1 MADTIAATDK
11 KTRTFEMAI
20 DIDATPEQV
29 WHALTDAGELVRWF
43 PLDARVKPGVGGT
56 MFWSWGE
63 NWAGEMRIEGWE
75 PHRRLLLTEHRQA
88 FDAAGRLLPGEPQA
102 MALEFTLE
110 TQAGK
115 TRLRLVHSGFGS
127 GENWDDELES
137 TGAGWQH
144 ELRSLRHY
152 VQRHRGRDRHAAFV
166 HLTTPLAQKDV
177 WRRLLSP
184 HGFAVTEGALVE
196 GKHCVIRAAT
206 GESFAG
212 ITQLHKPEWDAAVVV
227 DDLDEGLLRLS
238 TWRAAG
244 QTGVQIWLATWNAA
258 HAARVQN
265 FHGNAAAL
273 LNSLLA

>member
-20 DIDATPEQV
+20 DIDASPEAV

-43 PLDARVKPGVGGT
+43 PLEARVKPGAGGS

-63 NWAGEMRIEGWE
+63 NWAGEMRIEGWD
-75 PHRRLLLTEHRQA
+75 PQRRLLLTESRQA
-88 FDAAGRLLPGEPQA
+88 FDAVGRPLPGDRQA
-102 MALEFTLE
+102 MAMEFTLE

-127 GENWDDELES
+127 GENWDDELDS

-152 VQRHRGRDRHAAFV
+152 VQRHRGHDRHAAFV
-166 HLTTPLAQKDV
+166 HVTTPFTPHV
-177 WRRLLSP
+177 IWSRLLSP
-184 HGFAVTEGALVE
+184 QGFVVIKGALVE
-196 GKHCVIRAAT
+196 GQPCVIRAAS
-206 GESFAG
+206 GEQFAG
-212 ITQLHKPEWDAAVVV
+212 ITQLHEPEWDAAVVV
-227 DDLDEGLLRLS
+227 DDLDGGLLRLS

-244 QTGVQIWLATWNAA
+244 QTGVQIWLATWNPA
-258 HAARVQN
+258 HAKRVQA
-265 FHGNAAAL
+265 FREQATAML
-273 LNSLLA
+273 DRLLA

>member
-20 DIDATPEQV
+20 DIDAPPEQI
-29 WHALTDAGELVRWF
+29 WRALTEAGELVRWF
-43 PLDARVKPGVGGT
+43 PLDARVTPGTGGS

-75 PHRRLLLTEHRQA
+75 PPRRLLLTEHRQA
-88 FDAAGRLLPGEPQA
+88 FDAAGRLLPGDPQP

-110 TQAGK
+110 TQAGN
-115 TRLRLVHSGFGS
+115 TRLRLVHSGFGT
-127 GENWDDELES
+127 GGNWDDELES

-152 VQRHRGRDRHAAFV
+152 VQRHFGRDRHAAFV
-166 HLTTPLAQKDV
+166 HLTTPLPAKDV

-184 HGFAVTEGALVE
+184 AGFVVTDGALIE
-196 GKHCVIRAAT
+196 GRRCAVRAAT
-206 GESFAG
+206 GETFEG
-212 ITQLHKPEWDAAVVV
+212 ITQLHKPEWDAAMVV

-244 QTGVQIWLATWNAA
+244 QTGVQIWLASWNSA
-258 HAARVQN
+258 HTARVGA
-265 FHGNAAAL
+265 FRGSAAAL
-273 LNSLLA
+273 LEKILR

>member
-20 DIDATPEQV
+20 DIDASPEQI
-29 WHALTDAGELVRWF
+29 WRALTDAGELVRWF
-43 PLDARVKPGVGGT
+43 PLDARVKPGAGGS

-75 PHRRLLLTEHRQA
+75 PPRRLLLTEHRQA
-88 FDAAGRLLPGEPQA
+88 FDATGRMLPGDPQP

-152 VQRHRGRDRHAAFV
+152 VQRHRGHDRHAAFV
-166 HLTTPLAQKDV
+166 HLTTPLTATDV

-184 HGFAVTEGALVE
+184 AGFVVTDGALVE
-196 GKHCVIRAAT
+196 GQRCVVRAAT
-206 GESFAG
+206 GETFAG
-212 ITQLHKPEWDAAVVV
+212 ITQLHMPEWDAAMVV

-244 QTGVQIWLATWNAA
+244 QTGVQIWLATWNVE
-258 HAARVQN
+258 HAARVQA
-265 FHGNAAAL
+265 FRENATAL
-273 LNSLLA
+273 LQKLLA

>member
-1 MADTIAATDK
+1 
-11 KTRTFEMAI
+11 MAI
-20 DIDATPEQV
+20 DIDASPEQV
-29 WHALTDAGELVRWF
+29 WRALTDAGELVRWF
-43 PLDARVKPGVGGT
+43 PLDARVKPGAGGS

-75 PHRRLLLTEHRQA
+75 PPRRLLLTEQRQA
-88 FDAAGRLLPGEPQA
+88 FDATGRMLPGDPQP

-152 VQRHRGRDRHAAFV
+152 VQRHRGHDRHAAFV
-166 HLTTPLAQKDV
+166 HLTTPLTAKDV

-184 HGFAVTEGALVE
+184 AGFVVTDGALVE
-196 GKHCVIRAAT
+196 GQRCVVRAAT
-206 GESFAG
+206 GETFAG
-212 ITQLHKPEWDAAVVV
+212 ITQLHMPEWDVAMVV

-244 QTGVQIWLATWNAA
+244 QTGVQIWLATWNVE
-258 HAARVQN
+258 HEARVQA
-265 FHGNAAAL
+265 FRGNATAL
-273 LNSLLA
+273 LPKLLA

>member
-11 KTRTFEMAI
+11 KTRTFDMAI
-20 DIDATPEQV
+20 DIDASPEAV

-43 PLDARVKPGVGGT
+43 PLEARVRPGAGGS

-75 PHRRLLLTEHRQA
+75 PQRRLLLTESRQA
-88 FDAAGRLLPGEPQA
+88 FDAVGRPLPGDRQA
-102 MALEFTLE
+102 MAMEFTLE

-127 GENWDDELES
+127 GENWDDELDS

-152 VQRHRGRDRHAAFV
+152 VQRHRGHDRHAAFV
-166 HLTTPLAQKDV
+166 HVTSPLTAHVV
-177 WRRLLSP
+177 WSRLLSP
-184 HGFAVTEGALVE
+184 QGFVVITGALVE
-196 GKHCVIRAAT
+196 GQPCVIRAPN
-206 GESFAG
+206 GEQFAG
-212 ITQLHKPEWDAAVVV
+212 ITQLYEREWDAAVVV
-227 DDLDEGLLRLS
+227 DDLDGGLLRLS

-244 QTGVQIWLATWNAA
+244 QTGVQIWLATWNPA
-258 HAARVQN
+258 HAQKVHAFRDR
-265 FHGNAAAL
+265 ATAML
-273 LNSLLA
+273 DRLLA